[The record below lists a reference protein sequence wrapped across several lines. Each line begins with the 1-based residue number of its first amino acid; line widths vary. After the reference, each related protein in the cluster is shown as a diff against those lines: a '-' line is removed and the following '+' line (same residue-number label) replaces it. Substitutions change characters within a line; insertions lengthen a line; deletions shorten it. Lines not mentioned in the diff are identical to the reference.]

1 MLKHS
6 KRAEPPKVILKYGLQ
21 TLKCQQEGAE
31 PLSERRQK
39 S

>member
-6 KRAEPPKVILKYGLQ
+6 KSAEPPKVILKYRLQ
-21 TLKCQQEGAE
+21 SVKSQQEGAE
-31 PLSERRQK
+31 PVSEQRQK